1 MKIKLYR
8 SATVGIFNDNFKIIT
23 DPWLTD
29 GEYYGSWSHY
39 PKYNVDNN
47 LDELN
52 SFDAIYISHIHPDH
66 CSVDTLKELNK
77 DIPVYISEY
86 HSKFLKFKIE
96 KLGFKV
102 FELENGKRHK
112 LSRKTYLTI
121 YPADDCDPELCFK
134 FNGCAQLNTDAKGSQ
149 QIDSLSVIDNGKFS
163 ILNVNDCPYDLSN
176 HIIKTK
182 VLKDFK
188 KINLLLTG
196 YGGAGAYP
204 QCFENLS
211 TIQKNYESK
220 KKQENFLTQSI
231 NYITLTK
238 PEHYIPFAGT
248 YVLSGKLN
256 LLQNLRGVPSI
267 DHAYE
272 YLESKIKSLDL
283 NYSSKPIKLN
293 TDESYDFK
301 LKKYSNKYK
310 KTDQKKLKNYQE
322 NYLKNLKLDYE
333 NDEVISEENLLKN
346 ANKAMENYVKKKKE
360 LNINIQS
367 DIYIKLEKKLI
378 KISCDKN
385 KIELTTSNKVNKSRN
400 YVIYDL
406 DLRLLNRILLG
417 PRYAHWN
424 NAEIGS
430 HIKFFRSPNVFERN
444 LYYSMNFFHA

>member
-1 MKIKLYR
+1 MKEKIGLLYR
-8 SATVGIFNDNFKIIT
+8 ISSQIQE
-23 DPWLTD
+23 TD
-29 GEYYGSWSHY
+29 GGS
-39 PKYNVDNN
+39 
-47 LDELN
+47 LDTQREMGRR
-52 SFDAIYISHIHPDH
+52 IS
-66 CSVDTLKELNK
+66 K
-77 DIPVYISEY
+77 
-86 HSKFLKFKIE
+86 

-256 LLQNLRGVPSI
+256 LLQNLMQQHSFRQHDQIHPLVLL
-267 DHAYE
+267 
-272 YLESKIKSLDL
+272 YL
-283 NYSSKPIKLN
+283 
-293 TDESYDFK
+293 F
-301 LKKYSNKYK
+301 
-310 KTDQKKLKNYQE
+310 
-322 NYLKNLKLDYE
+322 
-333 NDEVISEENLLKN
+333 
-346 ANKAMENYVKKKKE
+346 
-360 LNINIQS
+360 
-367 DIYIKLEKKLI
+367 
-378 KISCDKN
+378 
-385 KIELTTSNKVNKSRN
+385 
-400 YVIYDL
+400 
-406 DLRLLNRILLG
+406 
-417 PRYAHWN
+417 
-424 NAEIGS
+424 
-430 HIKFFRSPNVFERN
+430 
-444 LYYSMNFFHA
+444 